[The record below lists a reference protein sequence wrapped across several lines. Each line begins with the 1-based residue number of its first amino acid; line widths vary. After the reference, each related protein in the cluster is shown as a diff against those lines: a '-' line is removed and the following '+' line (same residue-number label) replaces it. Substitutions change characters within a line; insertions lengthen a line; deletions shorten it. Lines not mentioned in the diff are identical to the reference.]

1 MIYCVIGNRGIGSH
15 STIRKAIKKLSEE
28 GKKVNILRK
37 YIMIKLPDQ
46 TMHNDFYISISTEDY
61 LKMDAENMFL
71 SKNSYTIPITADN
84 GGEIPGTFGEFIS
97 MEDFNKAFESDDP
110 YIVDCSP
117 KDFRVLWSY
126 MKVRKPKEEHYKLYP
141 IFIKSGSE
149 YKRLLGLVNENMTD
163 REFHHMCKTFLATY
177 EISESK
183 MPEGL
188 SVLKSDA
195 VEYIAKTIND
205 LDFEKLSIKPD
216 EWKIIVKSGM
226 IDKVAVS
233 CI

>member
-15 STIRKAIKKLSEE
+15 DIIRNAIKNLAEE

-37 YIMIKLPDQ
+37 YTLTNIDESDRN
-46 TMHNDFYISISTEDY
+46 TDFYISITINKYE
-61 LKMDAENMFL
+61 KMHTSNSFL
-71 SKNSYTIPITADN
+71 SKNQYKMQIQDDN
-84 GGEIPGTFGEFIS
+84 YENVQRTFFEFITFK
-97 MEDFNKAFESDDP
+97 DFNKAFESDDP

-117 KDFRVLWSY
+117 EEFRTLWSY
-126 MKVRKPKEEHYKLYP
+126 MKTYKPREEHYKIYP
-141 IFIKSGSE
+141 FFIKSGSE
-149 YKRLLGLVNENMTD
+149 YKRLLGMINESMND
-163 REFHHMCKTFLATY
+163 ADIHHMCKMFLATY

-188 SVLKSDA
+188 SVNKEDA
-195 VEYIAKTIND
+195 ADYIAQTINS

-226 IDKVAVS
+226 VDKIVTS
-233 CI
+233 LK